1 MHSPEVDRYLTELAR
16 RDAEIGA
23 RAEARVAATY
33 GAGATLEGYRFD
45 DSHVKVEQATQRI
58 DWVHQD
64 RWRAARFV
72 YRHMPRSLRYGLK
85 RLLG

>member
-1 MHSPEVDRYLTELAR
+1 MHSPEVDRYLAELAR

-23 RAEARVAATY
+23 RAEARVAETH
-33 GAGATLEGYRFD
+33 GAGASLEGYRFD
-45 DSHVKVEQATQRI
+45 DSHVRDDQATQRI